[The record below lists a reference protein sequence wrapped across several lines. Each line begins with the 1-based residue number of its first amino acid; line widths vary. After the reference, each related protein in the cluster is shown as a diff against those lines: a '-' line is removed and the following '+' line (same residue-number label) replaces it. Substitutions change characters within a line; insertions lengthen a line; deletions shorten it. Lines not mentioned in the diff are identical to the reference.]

1 MVFHACATKTEV
13 GGAGNGDAH
22 ARFDVAKGGRVGT
35 PPFFTE
41 ELSNPFEGVHCFGA
55 EHAINGHNKRNKIAT
70 LLVAFLF
77 VFFLF
82 GVFRSNQTFLWIFVD
97 VGLGIQVLKPDVEDG
112 IPAAAEESS
121 NQQISAFR
129 CDEGWV

>member
-1 MVFHACATKTEV
+1 MKTEV
-13 GGAGNGDAH
+13 GGVGNGDAH
-22 ARFDVAKGGRVGT
+22 ARFDATKGVRAGT
-35 PPFFTE
+35 PQFFTE

-55 EHAINGHNKRNKIAT
+55 KHAIKIAT
-70 LLVAFLF
+70 VLVTFLL

-112 IPAAAEESS
+112 IPAAAEEST
-121 NQQISAFR
+121 N
-129 CDEGWV
+129 